1 MNNLTLCPACLTV
14 LPEDYPYDHVAIDR
28 TLTTQPER
36 FTTMT
41 RPERREVIITGL
53 NRGMSIKAL
62 AALLHHGTATLQALL
77 PADHPDSATSRRTR
91 RAAERIALDTAVQA
105 LWSDGLPDTDISLRT
120 GRSVY
125 AVADARRRL
134 GLATHPTPR
143 HLFAGGTR

>member
-1 MNNLTLCPACLTV
+1 MNRITLCPACLTV

-36 FTTMT
+36 FTGMA

-53 NRGMSIKAL
+53 NRGMSIKTL
-62 AALLHHGTATLQALL
+62 AALFHHGTATLQALL
-77 PADHPDSATSRRTR
+77 PEEHPASAVSVRNR
-91 RAAERIALDTAVQA
+91 RAAERLALDTAVQA
-105 LWSDGLPDTDISLRT
+105 LWSEGLPDTDISLRT

-134 GLATHPTPR
+134 GLPTHTNR
-143 HLFAGGTR
+143 RAVTFGGAR